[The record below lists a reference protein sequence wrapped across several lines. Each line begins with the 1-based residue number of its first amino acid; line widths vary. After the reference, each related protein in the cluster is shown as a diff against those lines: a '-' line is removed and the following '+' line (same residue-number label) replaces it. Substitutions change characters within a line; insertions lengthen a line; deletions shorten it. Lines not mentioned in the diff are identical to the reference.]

1 MARFMEREGLEYRP
15 HGFRATFRTWAEEQT
30 DAEYEVKETA
40 LGHKVGSTV
49 ERAYQRSDL
58 IEKRR
63 RLLERWGAFLALQ
76 KEVC

>member
-15 HGFRATFRTWAEEQT
+15 HGFRATSRTWAEEQT

-40 LGHKVGSTV
+40 LGHQVGSNV

-58 IEKRR
+58 FEKRKVI
-63 RLLERWGAFLALQ
+63 LGRWASYLRS
-76 KEVC
+76 